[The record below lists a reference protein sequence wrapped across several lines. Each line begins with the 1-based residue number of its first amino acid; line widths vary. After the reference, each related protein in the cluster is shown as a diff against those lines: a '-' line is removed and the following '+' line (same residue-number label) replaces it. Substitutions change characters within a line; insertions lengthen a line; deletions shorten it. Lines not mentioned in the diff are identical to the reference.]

1 MNEQIAH
8 QYKRNGQRSKQQY
21 VPPNLPASQ
30 HRAGHYAGF
39 HPEDTPFQSTTLTQ
53 QGDYEL
59 EEDDNYYVTN
69 PHVSHTSARRYAVS
83 PEQVYQQGN
92 KRLHVRY
99 VEIPPRRSAQGQL
112 PPSRQHQ
119 VYTDDRDEPQTQ
131 HPRGRRHIRPLLYLG
146 VGMIAMLALWSG
158 LSMLVNWWT
167 THKDDSTY
175 GRPRTFQTDAVVG
188 HNDSPTTPSHF
199 IAVNLNRHI
208 TIIEIPGG
216 DTAKMK
222 VYNGPTLFGDGQ
234 DLTPVTLQFQ
244 DVNGDGKPDMVI
256 RIQDQVLVMINNQG
270 GFRPQKPGEQIH
282 L

>member
-8 QYKRNGQRSKQQY
+8 HYKRNDQRSKQQY
-21 VPPNLPASQ
+21 IPPDVPASQ

-39 HPEDTPFQSTTLTQ
+39 HPEDTPFLSTTLAQ
-53 QGDYEL
+53 EGDYEI
-59 EEDDNYYVTN
+59 EEDEGFYVTN
-69 PHVSHTSARRYAVS
+69 PHASHTSARRYYVS

-99 VEIPPRRSAQGQL
+99 VDVPPRRSAQAQL
-112 PPSRQHQ
+112 PPSRQRH
-119 VYTDDRDEPQTQ
+119 VHADDSDEPQTQ
-131 HPRGRRHIRPLLYLG
+131 RPRGRRHIHPLLYLG

-158 LSMLVNWWT
+158 LTMLGNWWT
-167 THKDDSTY
+167 NHQNDSEY

-199 IAVNLNRHI
+199 IAINLYRHV

-216 DTAKMK
+216 DTSKMR
-222 VYNGPTLFGDGQ
+222 VINGPNLFGDGQ
-234 DLTPVTLQFQ
+234 DLTPVTLQFK

-256 RIQDQVLVMINNQG
+256 RIQDQVLVMINENG
-270 GFRPQKPGEQIH
+270 GFRPQKAGEQIH